1 MNKKLPFLI
10 VLLVLSVHAAFSQ
23 SILAYDWAKL
33 IGTSGGDDLTW
44 DITSDAAGN
53 VYVTGKFVGD
63 TIDLDPGPGQLL
75 AVSAGSDD
83 IFLCKFMSDGQLE
96 WGRTI
101 GGSGSD
107 ESRSLVLDEDGNIWI
122 TGTFNGTVDFDPGN
136 GVENL
141 SSLGGRD
148 IFLAKYDQDGDYLWA
163 GAMGGNGD
171 DVANKI
177 ARHPITGDVWICG
190 GFEGTA
196 DFDPSGT
203 NYPLISMAAK
213 DIFFARYNVSGAL
226 IGARRIQGG
235 GNDLAMSINFDTDGN
250 LLLCG
255 VFVGTVNFN
264 PTGTAVNLV
273 SNDGSNDGFVAKYDL
288 SATLLW
294 VKALGGKTNND
305 YAINVTTDLSNNV
318 IVSGYYSDTCEF
330 QPGVGLS
337 RRIGIGVV
345 DAYVANYD
353 PTGNFRGLIAFG
365 SPDQY
370 TVARDVATDNDG
382 YLYVTGY
389 ASGGFDAGNDIGNHY
404 YIDVT
409 GKNAYLLKYDL
420 TGNFYV
426 GSNISYGAG
435 SATGY
440 CAHVDAQGRILV
452 GGELVGTGDLDPS
465 VLTRNLTSNSG
476 GTDAFWARYF
486 NCSIPGQVYYT
497 SDTVCTGQ
505 TAALEAG
512 APNQITIGW
521 YADEQATVLLG
532 GNFYTTP
539 ALNTSTTYYLMDSV
553 CGIKKI
559 TPVTAVVNPAPA
571 NAVTLTGTTLSV
583 PAENNVNYQWE
594 ICATLVPVA
603 GANSNS
609 FTVTESGG
617 YRVQMINTETGCTST
632 SECTD
637 VIISGI
643 NDLGNHAEIG
653 LYPNPAGNTINIA
666 WSGKGMEKYIVYNS
680 IGSVMTAG
688 VLNNGTK
695 AIDVSTWSAGAYFF
709 TTNNNTHQIAFIK
722 N

>member
-10 VLLVLSVHAAFSQ
+10 VLLIVSVHTAFSQ
-23 SILAYDWAKL
+23 NILAYDWAKL
-33 IGTSGGDDLTW
+33 IGTNGGDDLTR

-63 TIDLDPGPGQLL
+63 TMDLDPGPGEVL
-75 AVSAGSDD
+75 AISAGSDD
-83 IFLCKFMSDGQLE
+83 IFLCKFMSNGQLE
-96 WGRTI
+96 WGRAI

-141 SSLGGRD
+141 SSLGSRD

-163 GAMGGNGD
+163 GAMGGSGD

-213 DIFFARYNVSGAL
+213 DIFYARYNVSGGL
-226 IGARRIQGG
+226 IGARRIQGSA
-235 GNDLAMSINFDTDGN
+235 NDQAMSISFDTDGN
-250 LLLCG
+250 MLLCG

-264 PTGTAVNLV
+264 PTGTAVNLA
-273 SNDGSNDGFVAKYDL
+273 SNNDSNDGFVAKYDL

-294 VKALGGKTNND
+294 VKALGGKTNTD
-305 YAINVTTDLSNNV
+305 FAINVTSDANNNV
-318 IVSGYYSDTCEF
+318 IVCGYYSDTCEF
-330 QPGVGLS
+330 QPGVGVA
-337 RRIGIGVV
+337 RRVGLGVA
-345 DAYVANYD
+345 DGYVANYD
-353 PTGNFRGLIAFG
+353 ATGNFRGLITYG
-365 SPDQY
+365 SPGEY
-370 TVARDVATDNDG
+370 VAAWDVATDGDG
-382 YLYVTGY
+382 YIYVTGY
-389 ASGGFDAGNDIGNHY
+389 ASSNFDAGNDIGSPQI
-404 YIDVT
+404 IDVA

-420 TGNFYV
+420 YGNFLV
-426 GSNISYGAG
+426 GANISYGAA
-435 SATGY
+435 SVTGY
-440 CAHVDAQGRILV
+440 CTHVDAQGGILV
-452 GGELVGTGDLDPS
+452 GGELQGTGDMDPS
-465 VLTRNLTSNSG
+465 VLTKSLTSFSG
-476 GTDAFWARYF
+476 NRDAFWARYF
-486 NCSIPGQVYYT
+486 NCSIPGPVFYT
-497 SDTVCTGQ
+497 SDTVCQGR
-505 TAALEAG
+505 TAQLDAG
-512 APNQITIGW
+512 ASFGYTLGW
-521 YADEQATVLLG
+521 YADEQATVYLAESQ
-532 GNFYTTP
+532 YTTP
-539 ALNTSTTYYLMDSV
+539 PLNASTVYYLMDSV
-553 CGIKKI
+553 CGIKKV

-594 ICATLVPVA
+594 ICATLVPVT
-603 GANSNS
+603 GATSNS

-637 VIISGI
+637 VIISDI
-643 NDLGNHAEIG
+643 NDLGNHAEIS
-653 LYPNPAGNTINIA
+653 LYPNPAGNTINIV
-666 WSGKGMEKYIVYNS
+666 WNGTGMEKYIVYNAT
-680 IGSVMTAG
+680 GSVIAAG

-695 AIDVSTWSAGAYFF
+695 AIDVSTWSTGAYFF
-709 TTNNNTHQIAFIK
+709 STNNNTHRIAFIK

>member
-1 MNKKLPFLI
+1 MALFL
-10 VLLVLSVHAAFSQ
+10 VSAQTLFSQ
-23 SILAYDWAKL
+23 NIVAYDWAKL

-53 VYVTGKFVGD
+53 VYVTGKFTGD
-63 TIDLDPGPGQLL
+63 TIDLDPGPGEVL
-75 AVSAGSDD
+75 AFSGGSDD
-83 IFLCKFMSDGQLE
+83 IFLCKFMSNGQLE

-136 GVENL
+136 GVQNL
-141 SSLGGRD
+141 TSLGDRD

-163 GAMGGNGD
+163 GAMGGSGD

-190 GFEGTA
+190 GFEGSA
-196 DFDPSGT
+196 DFDPSANT
-203 NYPLISMAAK
+203 FALISMAAK
-213 DIFFARYNVSGAL
+213 DIFYARYNVSGGL

-235 GNDLAMSINFDTDGN
+235 GNDLAMSINFDNDGN

-264 PTGTAVNLV
+264 PSGTAVNLV

-337 RRIGIGVV
+337 LRIGIGVV

-353 PTGNFRGLIAFG
+353 ATGNFRGLIAFG
-365 SPDQY
+365 SPSQY
-370 TVARDVATDNDG
+370 TVARDVATDSDG
-382 YLYVTGY
+382 NLYVTGY
-389 ASGGFDAGNDIGNHY
+389 ASGGFDAGNDPGYHY

-420 TGNFYV
+420 YGNFYV
-426 GSNISYGAG
+426 GSNITYGAS

-440 CAHVDAQGRILV
+440 CAHIDAQGGILV
-452 GGELVGTGDLDPS
+452 GGELLGTADMDPS
-465 VLTRNLTSNSG
+465 VLTKNLTSSSG
-476 GTDAFWARYF
+476 NTDAFWARYF
-486 NCSIPGQVYYT
+486 NCAIPGEVFYST
-497 SDTVCTGQ
+497 DTVCQGF
-505 TAALEAG
+505 TAQLQAG
-512 APNQITIGW
+512 ANVAYSIGW
-521 YADEQATVLLG
+521 YADEQATVFLAE
-532 GNFYTTP
+532 NYYTTP
-539 ALNTSTTYYLMDSV
+539 ALTSSTVYYLVDSV

-559 TPVTAVVNPAPA
+559 TPVTAVVNPTPA

-583 PAENNVNYQWE
+583 PTENNVNYQWE
-594 ICATLVPVA
+594 ICASLEPVA
-603 GANSNS
+603 GATSSS

-617 YRVQMINTETGCTST
+617 YRVQMINTETGCTSA

-637 VIISGI
+637 VIISGVT
-643 NDLGNHAEIG
+643 DLGNHAEIN
-653 LYPNPAGNTINIA
+653 LYPNPASYTINIV
-666 WSGKGMEKYIVYNS
+666 WSESTMQPYTIYNA
-680 IGSVMTAG
+680 IGAIIQTG
-688 VLNNGTK
+688 NLNNGTNS
-695 AIDVSTWSAGAYFF
+695 IDISAWSNGIYMLS
-709 TTNNNTHQIAFIK
+709 TNNNASQLVFTK